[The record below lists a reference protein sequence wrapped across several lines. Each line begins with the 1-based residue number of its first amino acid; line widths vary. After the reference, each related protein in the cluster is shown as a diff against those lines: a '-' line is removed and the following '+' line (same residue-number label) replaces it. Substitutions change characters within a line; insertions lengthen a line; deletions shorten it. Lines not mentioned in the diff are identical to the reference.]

1 MSLPTVQMN
10 CMDHLTSYVEVVT
23 EATREL
29 RHLIL
34 SSYREKT
41 SRTWKRGECRSTRQT

>member
-10 CMDHLTSYVEVVT
+10 CMDHLTSYLEVVT
-23 EATREL
+23 DATHEL
-29 RHLIL
+29 RYLIL

-41 SRTWKRGECRSTRQT
+41 SRTGKRAECRSTRPT